1 MFPTMAFLLKAGEIR
16 EEGEILPMIQGLS
29 LQQVEAVADWLALA
43 TGSTVVVRC
52 ITAETGV
59 RDIERHVSDVQLSPL
74 KIEHPPS

>member
-43 TGSTVVVRC
+43 TASGGPCPSGS
-52 ITAETGV
+52 ATGT
-59 RDIERHVSDVQLSPL
+59 RSTRG
-74 KIEHPPS
+74 